1 MRPPLR
7 GGRAGVPSLLPL
19 FLFAG
24 VLLRLVGLCLTDR
37 WCVVDF
43 DFVGDPRM
51 DPGEDSSSF
60 VARMLDFSLGGVVNA
75 LAGGRDN
82 CELHRTFAREL
93 EEVAPG
99 AGAAARAA
107 LAFRQDAAQEMA
119 RVHGL
124 SQVLDLGCGLR
135 APWVSGAGARS
146 GGGLWPGRNPLDVA
160 AIVRAVHPGGRVA
173 FVDDDLHAMVAARAL
188 RAEGDGVA
196 VRVVDPLDLGAVFAD
211 RGVCRVLDLSEPLGV
226 LAVSLPWRFRVQADA
241 AWWVGRLAG
250 MLAPGSVLAVSQPVS
265 SMSDIRREATGVL
278 RDQAPG
284 LVDGSGSIRGG
295 CRGGHGD
302 HVTGLQCG
310 GERGCVELARAVPP
324 AALRRLV

>member
-1 MRPPLR
+1 M
-7 GGRAGVPSLLPL
+7 
-19 FLFAG
+19 
-24 VLLRLVGLCLTDR
+24 
-37 WCVVDF
+37 DF

-278 RDQAPG
+278 RDQAPDWSTAAARFAAA
-284 LVDGSGSIRGG
+284 VEV
-295 CRGGHGD
+295 
-302 HVTGLQCG
+302 VTVITSPACNAVVSVAAWSSPGRSRLRRCG
-310 GERGCVELARAVPP
+310 GWC
-324 AALRRLV
+324 RRCPGYP